1 MPQDKAGYTDINRRF
16 QKEPMIETEKE
27 QSGELAEPGEDGVLE
42 PRVERASQEG
52 GAVNGV
58 RVAKGPQVE

>member
-27 QSGELAEPGEDGVLE
+27 QSGELVGPGEDGVLE
-42 PRVERASQEG
+42 PRV
-52 GAVNGV
+52 
-58 RVAKGPQVE
+58 